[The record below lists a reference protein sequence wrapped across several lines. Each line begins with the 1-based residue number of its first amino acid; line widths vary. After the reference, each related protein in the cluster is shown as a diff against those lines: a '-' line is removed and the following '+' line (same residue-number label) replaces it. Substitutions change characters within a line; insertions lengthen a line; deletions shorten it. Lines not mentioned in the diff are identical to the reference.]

1 MSIDGSHTA
10 AATRSDLALASA
22 VLVRASGGGG
32 GAAARVPL
40 GVVAVDDAFNADWP
54 GVATGLATF
63 LLADDS
69 NTRCACAFCT
79 ARRGAGSGRP
89 SAAAADDC
97 TALAPFLLAF
107 NKCFLCRPAAHQLY
121 LAAMLAGP
129 GDDEARGGQSGAAG
143 CRKRASFMGWEPSTA
158 TTAPPACRSA
168 PPPPPRVVAS
178 RVKQGASRAGR
189 RLEALP
195 TGKSRAAS
203 SARRHPLWCRG
214 ACDAGAGRSKAD
226 SRHERSSG
234 GASTLMQGATCATQ
248 DAASSATCGHAITP
262 NDNKP
267 IR

>member
-1 MSIDGSHTA
+1 MRTGPGWPRAWRPSCSRTT
-10 AATRSDLALASA
+10 ATRAAPARSA
-22 VLVRASGGGG
+22 RRGGGP
-32 GAAARVPL
+32 GADGRRRRRRTTAPRWRRSCWPSTSASSAAPPPTSSTLPPCSRAPATMRL
-40 GVVAVDDAFNADWP
+40 GVDRAAP
-54 GVATGLATF
+54 
-63 LLADDS
+63 
-69 NTRCACAFCT
+69 
-79 ARRGAGSGRP
+79 RGAGSAPASWDGRWQ
-89 SAAAADDC
+89 C
-97 TALAPFLLAF
+97 T
-107 NKCFLCRPAAHQLY
+107 R
-121 LAAMLAGP
+121 
-129 GDDEARGGQSGAAG
+129 RGGSQ
-143 CRKRASFMGWEPSTA
+143 PSTA